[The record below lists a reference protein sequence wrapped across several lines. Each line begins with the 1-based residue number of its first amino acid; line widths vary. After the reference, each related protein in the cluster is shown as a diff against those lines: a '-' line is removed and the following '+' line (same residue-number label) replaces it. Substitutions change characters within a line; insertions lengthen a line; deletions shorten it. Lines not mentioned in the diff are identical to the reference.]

1 MWIGAAKLL
10 PVLWWFL
17 RMYYLGDMKTEHRN
31 IIHYTSG
38 KHSHS
43 SKEMWKK
50 TFIYIRAIPYI
61 HDHTTYEWKEAQK
74 ANLSKSLIL
83 KALSIKLWLYFGTL
97 SVIWNH
103 GIHYC
108 FQKTCTFTPSSMVQF
123 MIGYLS
129 TKEYGVVPSFAD
141 SRFDQVICALKLLEF
156 WLRDRERRWIKISW
170 LSCGKKFTGMHL
182 YGKRIISEYSHNLQ
196 HCLLNDGIVN
206 FAK

>member
-50 TFIYIRAIPYI
+50 TFIYMRAIPYI

-74 ANLSKSLIL
+74 ADLSKSLIS

-108 FQKTCTFTPSSMVQF
+108 FQKKSV
-123 MIGYLS
+123 
-129 TKEYGVVPSFAD
+129 
-141 SRFDQVICALKLLEF
+141 LLLQAQ
-156 WLRDRERRWIKISW
+156 WYNSW
-170 LSCGKKFTGMHL
+170 LA
-182 YGKRIISEYSHNLQ
+182 ISQLKSMEL
-196 HCLLNDGIVN
+196 CPVLLIADLTKLSVHWSSWSFGSETE
-206 FAK
+206 KEGE